1 MRNPARPGVARPPV
15 FGYFVLPMDN
25 PSPHAGDFGST
36 ARQGPAPE
44 APLEADTPLVAVA
57 MSGGVDSSVA
67 ALLIQRAGYRAV
79 GITMKLWSPPVPVD
93 GSGCDVDNPD
103 KTCCTADSAM
113 DAKRVCDQIGI
124 PHFTLDMQEDF
135 EERVIQP
142 FYEAYLAGETP
153 NPCVNCNSFV
163 KWDALWKRAK
173 AVGADYIATGHYAMT
188 EEGDGRTHILRGGD
202 AAKDQSYF
210 LWGIPPETLSK
221 TLFPL
226 ARLTKPEVRRLA
238 AEAGLRTAQK
248 RESMDI
254 CFIPKGDYRE
264 FIGER
269 AKEKGAAI
277 PEGRMRGPDG
287 KDLGP
292 HQGLPFY
299 TIGQRKGLGV
309 AAADPLYVK
318 KLDRATNTLLLG
330 KKDELYCAGFR
341 ADRANFFEPLAEER
355 ECSAQYRYRSPVKS
369 ASVRDEGNGWITVTL
384 KESGY
389 CVSPGQSA
397 VFYDGER
404 LLGGA
409 RIRETF

>member
-1 MRNPARPGVARPPV
+1 MNDRDP
-15 FGYFVLPMDN
+15 L
-25 PSPHAGDFGST
+25 HAPKGS
-36 ARQGPAPE
+36 
-44 APLEADTPLVAVA
+44 LVAVA
-57 MSGGVDSSVA
+57 MSGGVDSSAA

-79 GITMKLWSPPVPVD
+79 GITMKLWSPPED
-93 GSGCDVDNPD
+93 ENCDVEGGE

-124 PHFTLDMQEDF
+124 PHFTLDMRDEF

-142 FYEAYLAGETP
+142 FYDAYLAGETP

-173 AVGADYIATGHYAMT
+173 AVGADYIATGHYAKT
-188 EEGDGRTHILRGGD
+188 VEVNGGAYILRGD

-210 LWGIPPETLSK
+210 LWGIPPVTLAK
-221 TLFPL
+221 TMFPL
-226 ARLTKPEVRRLA
+226 ANLAKPEVRKLA

-254 CFIPKGDYRE
+254 CFIPDGDYRR
-264 FIGER
+264 FVGER

-292 HQGLPFY
+292 HKGLPFY
-299 TIGQRKGLGV
+299 TIGQRKGLGN
-309 AAADPLYVK
+309 AATAGGDSEAEPLYVK
-318 KLDRATNTLLLG
+318 KLDRATNTLILG
-330 KKDELYCAGFR
+330 RKAELDCFGFR
-341 ADRANFFEPLAEER
+341 ADRANFFEPFEGER
-355 ECSAQYRYRSPVKS
+355 ECLVQYRYRSPVK
-369 ASVRDEGNGWITVTL
+369 AATVRDEGNGWVTVTL
-384 KESGY
+384 REPGF

-397 VFYDGER
+397 VFYDGDR
-404 LLGGA
+404 LIGGA
-409 RIRETF
+409 RVREPA

>member
-1 MRNPARPGVARPPV
+1 MIERE
-15 FGYFVLPMDN
+15 PM
-25 PSPHAGDFGST
+25 HAPKG
-36 ARQGPAPE
+36 A
-44 APLEADTPLVAVA
+44 LVAVA

-67 ALLIQRAGYRAV
+67 ALLIQKAGYRAV
-79 GITMKLWSPPVPVD
+79 GITMKLWSP
-93 GSGCDVDNPD
+93 GSEDQASADACETEGGE

-124 PHFTLDMQEDF
+124 PHFTLDMREEF

-173 AVGADYIATGHYAMT
+173 AVGADYIATGHYAKT
-188 EEGDGRTHILRGGD
+188 AAADGRAFIVRGD

-210 LWGIPPETLSK
+210 LWGIPPVTLEK

-226 ARLTKPEVRRLA
+226 ANLSKPEVRKLA

-254 CFIPKGDYRE
+254 CFIPDGDYRR
-264 FIGER
+264 FVGER
-269 AKEKGAAI
+269 AQAQGADIA
-277 PEGRMRGPDG
+277 PGRMRGPDG

-299 TIGQRKGLGV
+299 TIGQRKGLGSAT
-309 AAADPLYVK
+309 AAATGPDTEPLYVK

-330 KKDELYCAGFR
+330 KKSDLDCFGFR
-341 ADRANFFEPLAEER
+341 ADRANFFEPFEGEK
-355 ECSAQYRYRSPVKS
+355 ECLVQYRYRSPAKPAV
-369 ASVRDEGNGWITVTL
+369 VRDEGNGWITVTL
-384 KESGY
+384 KEPGY

-397 VFYDGER
+397 VFYDGDR
-404 LLGGA
+404 LIGGA
-409 RIRETF
+409 RVRETR

>member
-1 MRNPARPGVARPPV
+1 MKPV
-15 FGYFVLPMDN
+15 KEN
-25 PSPHAGDFGST
+25 A
-36 ARQGPAPE
+36 
-44 APLEADTPLVAVA
+44 LVAVA

-67 ALLIQRAGYRAV
+67 ALLIKQAGYRAV
-79 GITMKLWSPPVPVD
+79 GITMKLWSPPAQSA
-93 GSGCDVDNPD
+93 GSPAQSAGSPKAESAEAAACETGPD
-103 KTCCTADSAM
+103 SEKTCCTADSAM

-142 FYEAYLAGETP
+142 FYESYLAGETP

-188 EEGDGRTHILRGGD
+188 EGADGRTYILRGGD
-202 AAKDQSYF
+202 TAKDQSYF
-210 LWGIPPETLSK
+210 LWGIPPETLGR

-226 ARLTKPEVRRLA
+226 SHLTKPEVRKLA

-254 CFIPKGDYRE
+254 CFIPDGDYRE
-264 FIGER
+264 FIGKR
-269 AKEKGAAI
+269 AAEKGAAI
-277 PEGRMRGPDG
+277 PEGRMRGPEG

-292 HQGLPFY
+292 HLGLPFY
-299 TIGQRKGLGV
+299 TIGQRKGLGDK
-309 AAADPLYVK
+309 AASAGAATGEALYVK
-318 KLDRATNTLLLG
+318 KLDRSTNTLLLA
-330 KKDELYCAGFR
+330 KKEELYSAGFK
-341 ADRANFFEPLAEER
+341 ADRANFFEPLAEGGER
-355 ECSAQYRYRSPVKS
+355 ECSAQYRYRSPVKP
-369 ASVRDEGNGWITVTL
+369 ATVRNEGNGLITVTF
-384 KESGY
+384 KEPGY

-397 VFYDGER
+397 VFYDGDR

>member
-1 MRNPARPGVARPPV
+1 MHDATR
-15 FGYFVLPMDN
+15 DN
-25 PSPHAGDFGST
+25 SNI
-36 ARQGPAPE
+36 
-44 APLEADTPLVAVA
+44 LVAVA

-67 ALLIQRAGYRAV
+67 ALLIKQAGYRAV
-79 GITMKLWSPPVPVD
+79 GITMKLWSPDQKQPDSAEKNTRAGSPDAAKTTTTAANVD
-93 GSGCDVDNPD
+93 QCEVIDGE

-188 EEGDGRTHILRGGD
+188 RDQDGRTFILRGQD

-210 LWGIPPETLSK
+210 LWGIPPATLGK

-226 ARLTKPEVRRLA
+226 SHLSKPEVRKLA
-238 AEAGLRTAQK
+238 ADAGLRTAQK

-254 CFIPKGDYRE
+254 CFIPNGDYRE
-264 FIGER
+264 FVGDR
-269 AKEKGAAI
+269 AKAQGAKI

-287 KDLGP
+287 KDLGK
-292 HQGLPFY
+292 HLGLPFY
-299 TIGQRKGLGV
+299 TIGQRKGLGTATGAV
-309 AAADPLYVK
+309 ASSSAEPLYVK
-318 KLDRATNTLLLG
+318 KLDRATNTLLLA
-330 KKDELYCAGFR
+330 KKEELYCHGFR
-341 ADRANFFEPLAEER
+341 ADRANFFEPMVGER
-355 ECSAQYRYRSPVKS
+355 ECSVQYRYRAAVK
-369 ASVRDEGNGWITVTL
+369 AATLRDEGNGWVTVTL
-384 KESGY
+384 KEPGY

-409 RIRETF
+409 RIREVG

>member
-1 MRNPARPGVARPPV
+1 MQ
-15 FGYFVLPMDN
+15 D
-25 PSPHAGDFGST
+25 S
-36 ARQGPAPE
+36 
-44 APLEADTPLVAVA
+44 LVAVA

-67 ALLIQRAGYRAV
+67 ALLIKQTGHRAV
-79 GITMKLWSPPVPVD
+79 GITMKLWSPPVPVCDAD
-93 GSGCDVDNPD
+93 GNE

-142 FYEAYLAGETP
+142 FYQAYLAGETP

-173 AVGADYIATGHYAMT
+173 AVGADAIATGHFAMT
-188 EEGDGRTHILRGGD
+188 EAVGGRSYILRGSD

-210 LWGIPPETLSK
+210 LWGIPPETLDK

-226 ARLTKPEVRRLA
+226 ARLSKPEVRKIA
-238 AEAGLRTAQK
+238 AEAGLRTATK
-248 RESMDI
+248 RESQDI
-254 CFIPKGDYRE
+254 CFIPDGNYRD
-264 FIGER
+264 FIGDR
-269 AKEKGAAI
+269 VKAQGAHI
-277 PEGRMRGPDG
+277 EPGRIRGPEG

-309 AAADPLYVK
+309 AASKPLYVK

-330 KKDELYCAGFR
+330 KKEELYCNGFK
-341 ADRANFFEPLAEER
+341 ADQANFFEPIVGER
-355 ECSAQYRYRSPVKS
+355 ECLAQYRYRSPVKP
-369 ASVRDEGNGWITVTL
+369 ALVRDEGNGKITVTL
-384 KESGY
+384 TEPGY

-397 VFYDGER
+397 VFYDGQR

-409 RIRETF
+409 KIRETF

>member
-1 MRNPARPGVARPPV
+1 M
-15 FGYFVLPMDN
+15 
-25 PSPHAGDFGST
+25 
-36 ARQGPAPE
+36 E
-44 APLEADTPLVAVA
+44 KPLVAVA

-67 ALLIQRAGYRAV
+67 ALLIKQAGYRTV
-79 GITMKLWSPPVPVD
+79 GITMKLWSPPVPVCDAD
-93 GSGCDVDNPD
+93 GNE

-173 AVGADYIATGHYAMT
+173 AVGADSIATGHFAMT
-188 EEGDGRTHILRGGD
+188 ELFEGRNYILRGTD

-210 LWGIPPETLSK
+210 LWGIPPETLDK

-226 ARLTKPEVRRLA
+226 SHLTKPEVRKIA
-238 AEAGLRTAQK
+238 AENGLRTATK
-248 RESMDI
+248 KESMDI
-254 CFIPKGDYRE
+254 CFVPDGNYRD
-264 FIGER
+264 FIGDR
-269 AKEKGAAI
+269 AKAKGAI
-277 PEGRMRGPDG
+277 IEPGRITGPEG
-287 KDLGP
+287 KDLGE

-299 TIGQRKGLGV
+299 TIGQRKGIGV
-309 AAADPLYVK
+309 AASEPLYVK

-330 KKDELYCAGFR
+330 KKDDLFCNGFR
-341 ADRANFFEPLAEER
+341 ADRSNFFEPLVDEL
-355 ECSAQYRYRSPVKS
+355 ECQVQYRYRSPVKP
-369 ASVRDEGNGWITVTL
+369 ALIKDQGNGLITVTL
-384 KESGY
+384 REPGY

-397 VFYDGER
+397 VFYQGQR

-409 RIRETF
+409 KIRETF

>member
-1 MRNPARPGVARPPV
+1 MEPSKNEPAKNG
-15 FGYFVLPMDN
+15 N
-25 PSPHAGDFGST
+25 
-36 ARQGPAPE
+36 E
-44 APLEADTPLVAVA
+44 NILVAVA

-67 ALLIQRAGYRAV
+67 ALLIKQAGYRAV
-79 GITMKLWSPPVPVD
+79 GITMKLWSPPAAEPETGEACETGVD
-93 GSGCDVDNPD
+93 GE

-124 PHFTLDMQEDF
+124 PHFTLDMQENF

-142 FYEAYLAGETP
+142 FYESYLAGETP

-163 KWDALWKRAK
+163 KWDALWRRAK

-188 EEGDGRTHILRGGD
+188 EGADGRTYILRGGD

-210 LWGIPPETLSK
+210 LWGIPPETLGK

-226 ARLTKPEVRRLA
+226 AHLTKPEVRKLA
-238 AEAGLRTAQK
+238 AEHGLRTAQK

-254 CFIPKGDYRE
+254 CFIPNGNYRE
-264 FIGER
+264 FIGNR
-269 AKEKGAAI
+269 AKDQGAAV

-292 HQGLPFY
+292 HQGLPYY
-299 TIGQRKGLGV
+299 TIGQRKGLGDK
-309 AAADPLYVK
+309 AASAGAATGEALYVK
-318 KLDRATNTLLLG
+318 KLDRATNTLLLA
-330 KKDELYCAGFR
+330 KKEALYSAGFR
-341 ADRANFFEPLAEER
+341 ADRANFFEPLSGDR
-355 ECSAQYRYRSPVKS
+355 ECSAQYRYRSPVKG
-369 ASVRDEGNGWITVTL
+369 ATIRDDGNGWITVTF
-384 KESGY
+384 KEPGY

-397 VFYDGER
+397 VFYDGNR

>member
-1 MRNPARPGVARPPV
+1 MSDTVQNG
-15 FGYFVLPMDN
+15 N
-25 PSPHAGDFGST
+25 
-36 ARQGPAPE
+36 
-44 APLEADTPLVAVA
+44 ADTLVAVA

-67 ALLIQRAGYRAV
+67 ALLIKQAGYRAV
-79 GITMKLWSPPVPVD
+79 GITMKLWSPPVQGTGSPVQGASTPPR
-93 GSGCDVDNPD
+93 GSEAPDNSEVQACETEGGE

-173 AVGADYIATGHYAMT
+173 AVGADCIATGHYAMT
-188 EEGDGRTHILRGGD
+188 RDEGGRTFILRGGD

-210 LWGIPPETLSK
+210 LWGIPPETLGR

-226 ARLTKPEVRRLA
+226 SHLTKPEVRKLA

-254 CFIPKGDYRE
+254 CFIPNGDYRE
-264 FIGER
+264 FIDGR
-269 AKEKGAAI
+269 AREQGADI
-277 PEGRMRGPDG
+277 PAGRMQGPDG

-292 HQGLPFY
+292 HKGLPFY
-299 TIGQRKGLGV
+299 TIGQRKGLGI
-309 AAADPLYVK
+309 AAAEPLYVK
-318 KLDRATNTLLLG
+318 KLDRSTNTLLLAG
-330 KKDELYCAGFR
+330 KEELYSAGFR
-341 ADRANFFEPLAEER
+341 ADRVNFFEPLANGR
-355 ECSAQYRYRSPVKS
+355 ECSVQYRYRSPVKE
-369 ASVRDEGNGWITVTL
+369 AAIRDDGNGWVTVTF
-384 KESGY
+384 KEPGY

-397 VFYDGER
+397 VFYDGDR
-404 LLGGA
+404 VLGGGF
-409 RIRETF
+409 IRRALEA

>member
-1 MRNPARPGVARPPV
+1 MTDSARKA
-15 FGYFVLPMDN
+15 N
-25 PSPHAGDFGST
+25 S
-36 ARQGPAPE
+36 
-44 APLEADTPLVAVA
+44 DTLVAVA

-67 ALLIQRAGYRAV
+67 ALLIKEAGYRAV
-79 GITMKLWSPPVPVD
+79 GITMKLWSPPAQGA
-93 GSGCDVDNPD
+93 GSPEKEPAAGEACETGPD
-103 KTCCTADSAM
+103 SEKTCCTADSAM

-173 AVGADYIATGHYAMT
+173 AVGADFIATGHYAMT
-188 EEGDGRTHILRGGD
+188 QDADGRTYILRGGD

-210 LWGIPPETLSK
+210 LWGIPPETLGK

-226 ARLTKPEVRRLA
+226 AHLTKPEVRKLA
-238 AEAGLRTAQK
+238 ADSGLRTAQK

-254 CFIPKGDYRE
+254 CFIPNGDYRE
-264 FIGER
+264 FIGDR
-269 AKEKGAAI
+269 AREKGAAI
-277 PEGRMRGPDG
+277 PEGRMRGPEG

-299 TIGQRKGLGV
+299 TIGQRKGLGDK
-309 AAADPLYVK
+309 AASAGAATGEALYVK
-318 KLDRATNTLLLG
+318 KLDRSTNTLLLA
-330 KKDELYCAGFR
+330 KKEELYSAGFR
-341 ADRANFFEPLAEER
+341 ADRANFFEPLPAGGER
-355 ECSAQYRYRSPVKS
+355 ECSVQYRYRSPVKP
-369 ASVRDEGNGWITVTL
+369 AVIRDEGNGMITVTF
-384 KESGY
+384 KEPGY

-397 VFYDGER
+397 VFYDGDR